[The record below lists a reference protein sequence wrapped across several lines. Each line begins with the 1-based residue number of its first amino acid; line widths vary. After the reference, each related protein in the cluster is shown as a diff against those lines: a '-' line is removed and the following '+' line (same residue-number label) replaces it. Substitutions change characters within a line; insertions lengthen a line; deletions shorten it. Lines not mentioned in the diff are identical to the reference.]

1 MKKQLLEILI
11 CPACLPDEY
20 KLDAEITREHENDIL
35 EGRLRCFRCGTVFPV
50 ESGIAFL
57 NPGRIYSSAYNKYE
71 SEEVVSSYMWSHYGD
86 LLDDEYASDAYRR
99 WSEQMNPHPGACLD
113 LGAAVGRFTFEMS
126 SKCDLAVGI
135 DNSVAFIKTARE
147 LMNNRRMKVH
157 LKEEGFL
164 TREATVRLPEEWKSD
179 RVEFIVGDAQKIP
192 FQSESVSSLA
202 SLNLVDKVP
211 LPIKHL
217 EEMNRVT
224 GRRDAQFLLSDP
236 FSWSKEAS
244 DTADWLGGKE
254 NGPFAGKGLDNI
266 VGLLKDPKNGLAP
279 VWQVDNFG
287 HIWWKIRTHSNH
299 YELIRS
305 CFVKASR

>member
-1 MKKQLLEILI
+1 
-11 CPACLPDEY
+11 
-20 KLDAEITREHENDIL
+20 
-35 EGRLRCFRCGTVFPV
+35 
-50 ESGIAFL
+50 
-57 NPGRIYSSAYNKYE
+57 
-71 SEEVVSSYMWSHYGD
+71 
-86 LLDDEYASDAYRR
+86 
-99 WSEQMNPHPGACLD
+99 
-113 LGAAVGRFTFEMS
+113 
-126 SKCDLAVGI
+126 
-135 DNSVAFIKTARE
+135 
-147 LMNNRRMKVH
+147 
-157 LKEEGFL
+157 
-164 TREATVRLPEEWKSD
+164 
-179 RVEFIVGDAQKIP
+179 VGDAQKIP